1 MIIFD
6 RNTKELDIPVGLGNL
21 EVVVEKGGG
30 EGSTV
35 SYEQLLSAG
44 TEIGRITIDGNTT
57 NIYAPEGGG
66 GGGVT
71 PEDVQTMIDSALTD
85 YATTADTANKLTKPS
100 GALGGYSRPV
110 FYTNKSGLTVCNITS
125 INNSRWGG
133 LVVDVNGNTQVGQ
146 YLVFHSA
153 TTDNSTTTQFGK
165 KASKGGFTVFYPTTG
180 TDYTLTAN
188 QHFVVDSDDIVHIK
202 KITQADYDALVSAG
216 TVDEHTLYLIEN

>member
-85 YATTADTANKLTKPS
+85 YATTAVTETKLDKPNAS
-100 GALGGYSRPV
+100 IGALSRPI
-110 FYTNKSGLTVCNITS
+110 YYNRNSGLTACNTTTLA
-125 INNSRWGG
+125 NSRWNG
-133 LVVDVNGNTQVGQ
+133 LVGDQGGNTMVGR
-146 YLVFHSA
+146 YLVFHS
-153 TTDNSTTTQFGK
+153 TPTDNTTTTQFGK
-165 KASKGGFTVFYPTTG
+165 NASKGGFTVFYPTTG
-180 TDYTLTAN
+180 TDYTLTTN

-202 KITQADYDALVSAG
+202 KITQAGYDALVSAG